1 MSNSE
6 IDTAFRVR
14 VKDCTAL
21 TEMNEMNEKTENLKP
36 QDRDRRVLEL
46 YEKVLE
52 IEQRLIPT
60 GLHVFGQPSGAAETI
75 DLLRMVASFDR
86 PELGVRSLPDLIAE
100 GLRLPLYRQILKES
114 ESSALRLAE
123 RERVEAVVREA
134 VQKFVAAGGEPGE
147 EVAIRYLQEEA
158 AVAPESSRPVFSL
171 LTNLHAQLS
180 ENCELD
186 SLLCALRGEYIEP
199 GPGADI
205 IQNPGILPTGRNTHA
220 VNPYTVPSP
229 AAFDRAKPVARSL
242 LDRHLQAA
250 GRYPETIAMVLWGID
265 NIKTE
270 GEAVA
275 QALWLLGVRPRRD
288 SLNRATDVDVI
299 PLEELSRPRIDLV
312 MTVSGIFRDL
322 FGSTM
327 ALLDKAVR
335 RVAALDEPE
344 SMNFVRK
351 HLTQQLTAGES
362 SFDEAV
368 VRVFS
373 NAAGNYGTNVNF
385 MVLDSQW
392 EDSQELGD
400 LFVTRKC
407 FAYGR
412 DSEGRTFDGREARRL
427 MERALS
433 RVEISYQNIDT
444 TEVGITDVDHYFEYL
459 GGVSK
464 AVEKHAGARPVIY
477 LSDTLSPNAKVRT
490 LEETIRLETR
500 TKALNP
506 KWYEGMLKHGFSG
519 VAEIEHQVT
528 NTFGWSATA
537 DAVDGWIYDAVAET
551 FVLDE
556 AMLERLRSL
565 NPHSTR
571 TMVAR
576 LLEASGRGFWQAEEA
591 VLEKLQAAFTGLED
605 QLEGV

>member
-1 MSNSE
+1 
-6 IDTAFRVR
+6 
-14 VKDCTAL
+14 
-21 TEMNEMNEKTENLKP
+21 MNNE
-36 QDRDRRVLEL
+36 RDMRVLEL
-46 YEKVLE
+46 YEKILE

-60 GLHVFGQPSGAAETI
+60 GLHTFGRATDSGELI

-86 PELGVRSLPDLIAE
+86 PELGIRSLTALIAE
-100 GLRLPLYRQILKES
+100 GLKLPDYQVLIKECATSSQRLVEREEVEAITREAMKRFIENDTQNALTFLYGQAAVPRDASEKIFALLTDLKTK
-114 ESSALRLAE
+114 LAE
-123 RERVEAVVREA
+123 NYET
-134 VQKFVAAGGEPGE
+134 
-147 EVAIRYLQEEA
+147 
-158 AVAPESSRPVFSL
+158 ESLMR
-171 LTNLHAQLS
+171 
-180 ENCELD
+180 
-186 SLLCALRGEYIEP
+186 ALRGEYIEP

-205 IQNPGILPTGRNTHA
+205 IQNPAILPTGRNTHA
-220 VNPYTVPSP
+220 VNPYTIPSP
-229 AAFDRAKPVARSL
+229 IAFDRANSVARSL
-242 LDRHLQAA
+242 LDRHLTAT

-275 QALWLLGVRPRRD
+275 QALWLLGVKPKRD
-288 SLNRATDVDVI
+288 SLNRVTDVEVI
-299 PLEELSRPRIDLV
+299 PLDDLGRPRIDVV
-312 MTVSGIFRDL
+312 MTISGIFRDL

-327 ALLDKAVR
+327 EVLDRATR
-335 RVAALDEPE
+335 LVAALDEPE
-344 SMNFVRK
+344 MMNFIRK
-351 HLTQQLTAGES
+351 HVREQMATSDFT
-362 SFDEAV
+362 FDEAI

-392 EDSQELGD
+392 EDSAELGD

-412 DSEGRTFDGREARRL
+412 DSKGRSFDGREARRL
-427 MERALS
+427 LEKALA
-433 RVEISYQNIDT
+433 RVEVSYQNIDT

-464 AVEKHAGARPVIY
+464 AVEKQAGARPTIY
-477 LSDTLSPNAKVRT
+477 LSDTLSPAAKVRT

-537 DAVDGWIYDAVAET
+537 DAVDDWIYDAVAET

-556 AMLERLRSL
+556 AMLQRLRSL
-565 NPHSTR
+565 NPHSTH
-571 TMVAR
+571 TLVGR
-576 LLEASGRGFWQAEEA
+576 LLEAAGRGFWRAEQS
-591 VLEKLQAAFTGLED
+591 VLEKLQNAFGEIED
-605 QLEGV
+605 QLEGVGV

>member
-1 MSNSE
+1 MT
-6 IDTAFRVR
+6 DTV
-14 VKDCTAL
+14 T
-21 TEMNEMNEKTENLKP
+21 NE
-36 QDRDRRVLEL
+36 DRDHRALEL

-60 GLHVFGQPSGAAETI
+60 GMHVFGRASGDAELV
-75 DLLRMVASFDR
+75 DLLTMVASFDR
-86 PELGVRSLPDLIAE
+86 PELGIRPLTDLVAE
-100 GLRLPLYRQILKES
+100 GLGIKDYATLVKES
-114 ESSALRLAE
+114 ADSEQRLRE
-123 RERVEAVVREA
+123 RERVEAIVRRA
-134 VQKFVAAGGEPGE
+134 VSRFVAEKGNAASKA
-147 EVAIRYLQEEA
+147 AI
-158 AVAPESSRPVFSL
+158 
-171 LTNLHAQLS
+171 
-180 ENCELD
+180 D
-186 SLLCALRGEYIEP
+186 SLLKEAAIAKEPSQKVFALLGRIREQLETNNELDGLTSALRGEYVEP

-220 VNPYTVPSP
+220 VNPYSVPSVV
-229 AAFDRAKPVARSL
+229 AVRRAEPVAAAL
-242 LDRHLQAA
+242 LERHHKESGQ
-250 GRYPETIAMVLWGID
+250 YPETIAMVLWGID

-275 QALWLLGVRPRRD
+275 QVLWLLGATPRRD

-299 PLEELSRPRIDLV
+299 PLARLGRPRVDVV

-322 FGSTM
+322 FGATM
-327 ALLDKAVR
+327 TLLDNAVR
-335 RVAALDEPE
+335 RVAALDEPVE
-344 SMNFVRK
+344 MNFIKRHVE
-351 HLTQQLTAGES
+351 QQMIETGS

-392 EDSQELGD
+392 EDSDELGN

-412 DSEGRTFDGREARRL
+412 DSEGRSFDGREARKL
-427 MERALS
+427 LERALS
-433 RVEISYQNIDT
+433 RVDVTYQNIDT

-464 AVEKHAGARPVIY
+464 AVEKQTGARPRIY
-477 LSDTLSPNAKVRT
+477 MSDSLSPNARIRT
-490 LEETIRLETR
+490 LEETVRLETR
-500 TKALNP
+500 TKTLNP
-506 KWYEGMLKHGFSG
+506 KWFEGMLRHGFSG
-519 VAEIEHQVT
+519 VAEIEHHVT

-537 DAVDGWIYDAVAET
+537 DAVDDWVYDEVART

-565 NPHSTR
+565 NPHSAR
-571 TMVAR
+571 TLVGR
-576 LLEASGRGFWQAEEA
+576 LLEASGRGFWSADQT
-591 VLEKLQAAFTGLED
+591 VLERLQDVLGNLED
-605 QLEGV
+605 RLEGVAG